1 MSTTPSNIPILPK
14 LKKESIK
21 TLVAKGLRVDGR
33 KLGEYRKIIIEPNY
47 IPKAEGS
54 ALVRMGETIILV
66 GIKME
71 VGQPFPDTPD
81 EGVLMVNAE
90 FVPLA
95 SPSFEPGPPDEN
107 AIELARVIDRSLR
120 EIKVIDLEKLAI
132 VPGQKVWIIWVDI
145 YVLNHAGNLLDA
157 SSLATMAALMTT
169 KIPKVEVVENEIKID
184 KTVKEQ
190 PLPLNHR
197 VVTVT
202 VGKLDEYL
210 LVDPTDEEELVLD
223 AKLAVSVSEDG
234 RIAGMQKMGPGDF
247 TLDEVN
253 KAVELALK
261 SARSLH
267 GILDEYVSRIS

>member
-21 TLVAKGLRVDGR
+21 TLIAKGLRVDGR
-33 KLGEYRKIIIEPNY
+33 KLDEYRKIIIEPNY

-54 ALVRMGETIILV
+54 ALVRIGETIVLV

-95 SPSFEPGPPDEN
+95 SPTFEPGPPDEN

-132 VPGQKVWIIWVDI
+132 IPGQKVWIVWVDI

-169 KIPKVEVVENEIKID
+169 KIPKVEVEENEIKID
-184 KTVKEQ
+184 KTMKEQ

-223 AKLAVSVSEDG
+223 AKLAISVSEDG

-261 SARSLH
+261 SAKSLH
-267 GILDEYVSRIS
+267 GILEEYVSKTS

>member
-21 TLVAKGLRVDGR
+21 TLIAKGLRVDGR
-33 KLGEYRKIIIEPNY
+33 KLDEYRKIIIEPNY

-54 ALVRMGETIILV
+54 ALVRIGETIVLV

-90 FVPLA
+90 FVPFA
-95 SPSFEPGPPDEN
+95 SPTFEPGPPDEN

-132 VPGQKVWIIWVDI
+132 IPGQKVWIVWVDI

-169 KIPKVEVVENEIKID
+169 KIPKVEVEENEIKID
-184 KTVKEQ
+184 KTMKEQ

-223 AKLAVSVSEDG
+223 AKLAISVSEDG

-261 SARSLH
+261 SAKSLH
-267 GILDEYVSRIS
+267 GILEEYVSKTS

>member
-14 LKKESIK
+14 LKKESIR
-21 TLVAKGLRVDGR
+21 TLVAKGIRIDGR
-33 KLGEYRKIIIEPNY
+33 KLNEYRKIVIEPNY

-54 ALVRMGETIILV
+54 ALVRMGDTIVLV
-66 GIKME
+66 GVKME
-71 VGQPFPDTPD
+71 VGQPFPDTPN

-95 SPSFEPGPPDEN
+95 SPTFEPGPPDEN

-120 EIKVIDLEKLAI
+120 EIRVIDLEKLAI
-132 VPGQKVWIIWVDI
+132 IPGEKVWMVWVDI

-157 SSLATMAALMTT
+157 SSLAAMAALMVT
-169 KIPKVEVVENEIKID
+169 KMPKVEVSEQGEVKVD
-184 KTVKEQ
+184 KSVHVGN
-190 PLPLNHR
+190 LPLNHR

-247 TLDEVN
+247 TVDEVHR
-253 KAVELALK
+253 AVNLALETGK
-261 SARSLH
+261 ELH
-267 GILDEYVSRIS
+267 SILEEYVAKR

>member
-21 TLVAKGLRVDGR
+21 TLIAKGLRADGR
-33 KLGEYRKIIIEPNY
+33 KLNEYRKIIIEPNY

-54 ALVRMGETIILV
+54 ALVRMGETIVLV

-71 VGQPFPDTPD
+71 VGQPFPDTPN

-95 SPSFEPGPPDEN
+95 SPTFEPGPPDEN

-132 VPGQKVWIIWVDI
+132 IPGQKVWIIWVDI

-157 SSLATMAALMTT
+157 SSLAAMAALMTT
-169 KIPKVEVVENEIKID
+169 KIPKVEVIENEIKVD
-184 KTVKEQ
+184 KSVKEQ

-223 AKLAVSVSEDG
+223 AKLAISVSEDG
-234 RIAGMQKMGPGDF
+234 KIVGMQKMGPGDF

-261 SARSLH
+261 SAKSLH
-267 GILDEYVSRIS
+267 GILKEYISKIS

>member
-21 TLVAKGLRVDGR
+21 TLIAKGLRVDGR
-33 KLGEYRKIIIEPNY
+33 KLDEYRKIIIEPNY

-54 ALVRMGETIILV
+54 ALVRIGETIVLV

-95 SPSFEPGPPDEN
+95 SPTFEPGPPDEN

-132 VPGQKVWIIWVDI
+132 VPGQKVWIVWVDI

-169 KIPKVEVVENEIKID
+169 KIPKVEVEENEIKID
-184 KTVKEQ
+184 KTMKEQ

-223 AKLAVSVSEDG
+223 AKLAISVSEDG

-261 SARSLH
+261 SAKSLH
-267 GILDEYVSRIS
+267 GILEEYVSKTS

>member
-1 MSTTPSNIPILPK
+1 MSTTPSNIPILSK
-14 LKKESIK
+14 LKKESIR
-21 TLVAKGLRVDGR
+21 TLVAKGIRIDGR
-33 KLGEYRKIIIEPNY
+33 KLNEYRKIVIEPNY

-54 ALVRMGETIILV
+54 ALVRMGDTVVLV
-66 GIKME
+66 GVKME
-71 VGQPFPDTPD
+71 VGQPFPDTPN

-95 SPSFEPGPPDEN
+95 SPTFEPGPPDEN

-120 EIKVIDLEKLAI
+120 EIRVIDLEKLAI
-132 VPGQKVWIIWVDI
+132 IPGEKVWMVWVDI

-157 SSLATMAALMTT
+157 SSLAAMAALMVT
-169 KIPKVEVVENEIKID
+169 KMPKVEVSEQGEVKVD
-184 KTVKEQ
+184 KSVHVGS
-190 PLPLNHR
+190 LPLNHR

-247 TLDEVN
+247 TVDEVY
-253 KAVELALK
+253 KAVNLALETGK
-261 SARSLH
+261 ELH
-267 GILDEYVSRIS
+267 SILEEYVAKR

>member
-21 TLVAKGLRVDGR
+21 TLIAKGLRVDGR
-33 KLGEYRKIIIEPNY
+33 KLDEYRKIIIEPNY

-54 ALVRMGETIILV
+54 ALVRIGETIVLV

-90 FVPLA
+90 FVPFA
-95 SPSFEPGPPDEN
+95 SPTFEPGPPDEN

-132 VPGQKVWIIWVDI
+132 VPGQKVWIVWVDI

-169 KIPKVEVVENEIKID
+169 KIPKVEVEENEIKID
-184 KTVKEQ
+184 KTMKEQ

-223 AKLAVSVSEDG
+223 AKLAISVSEDG

-261 SARSLH
+261 SAKSLH
-267 GILDEYVSRIS
+267 GILEEYVSKTS

>member
-21 TLVAKGLRVDGR
+21 TLIAKGLRADGR
-33 KLGEYRKIIIEPNY
+33 KLNEYRKIIIEPNY

-54 ALVRMGETIILV
+54 ALVRMGETIVLV

-71 VGQPFPDTPD
+71 VGQPFPDTPN

-95 SPSFEPGPPDEN
+95 SPTFEPGPPDEN

-132 VPGQKVWIIWVDI
+132 IPGQKVWIIWVDI

-157 SSLATMAALMTT
+157 SSLAAMAALMTT
-169 KIPKVEVVENEIKID
+169 KIPKVEVIENEIKID
-184 KTVKEQ
+184 KTMKEQ

-197 VVTVT
+197 VVTIT

-223 AKLAVSVSEDG
+223 AKLAISVSEDG
-234 RIAGMQKMGPGDF
+234 KIVGMQKMGPGDF

-261 SARSLH
+261 SAKSLH
-267 GILDEYVSRIS
+267 GILKEYISKIS

>member
-21 TLVAKGLRVDGR
+21 TLVAKGLRADGR
-33 KLGEYRKIIIEPNY
+33 KLDEYRKIIIEPNY

-54 ALVRMGETIILV
+54 ALVRMGETIVLV

-71 VGQPFPDTPD
+71 VGQPFPDIPD

-95 SPSFEPGPPDEN
+95 SPTFEPGPPDEN
-107 AIELARVIDRSLR
+107 AIELARIIDRSLR
-120 EIKVIDLEKLAI
+120 EIKVIDLEKLVI
-132 VPGQKVWIIWVDI
+132 IPGQKVWIIWVDI

-169 KIPKVEVVENEIKID
+169 KIPKVEVIENEIKVD
-184 KTVKEQ
+184 KTMKEQ

-197 VVTVT
+197 VVTIT

-223 AKLAVSVSEDG
+223 AKLAISISEDG
-234 RIAGMQKMGPGDF
+234 RIVGMQKMGPGDF

-253 KAVELALK
+253 KAVELAFK
-261 SARSLH
+261 SAKSLH
-267 GILDEYVSRIS
+267 GVLEEYVSKTS

>member
-14 LKKESIK
+14 LKKESIR
-21 TLVAKGLRVDGR
+21 TLVAKGIRIDGR
-33 KLGEYRKIIIEPNY
+33 KLNEYRKIVIEPNY

-54 ALVRMGETIILV
+54 ALVRMGDTVVLV
-66 GIKME
+66 GVKME
-71 VGQPFPDTPD
+71 VGQPFPDTPN

-95 SPSFEPGPPDEN
+95 SPTFEPGPPDEN

-120 EIKVIDLEKLAI
+120 EIRVIDLEKLAI
-132 VPGQKVWIIWVDI
+132 IPGEKVWMVWVDI

-157 SSLATMAALMTT
+157 SSLAAMAALMVT
-169 KIPKVEVVENEIKID
+169 KMPKVEVSEQGEVKVD
-184 KTVKEQ
+184 KSVHVGS
-190 PLPLNHR
+190 LPLNHR

-247 TLDEVN
+247 TVDEVY
-253 KAVELALK
+253 KAVNLALETGK
-261 SARSLH
+261 ELH
-267 GILDEYVSRIS
+267 SILEEYVAKR

>member
-21 TLVAKGLRVDGR
+21 TLVAKGLRADGR
-33 KLGEYRKIIIEPNY
+33 KLDEYRKIIIEPNY

-54 ALVRMGETIILV
+54 ALVRMGETIVLV

-71 VGQPFPDTPD
+71 VGQPFPDTPN

-95 SPSFEPGPPDEN
+95 SPTFEPGPPDEN

-132 VPGQKVWIIWVDI
+132 IPGQKVWIIWVDI

-157 SSLATMAALMTT
+157 SSLAAMAALMTT
-169 KIPKVEVVENEIKID
+169 KIPKVEVIENEIKVD
-184 KTVKEQ
+184 KSVKEQ

-223 AKLAVSVSEDG
+223 AKLAISVSEDG
-234 RIAGMQKMGPGDF
+234 KIVGMQKMGPGDF

-261 SARSLH
+261 SAKSLH
-267 GILDEYVSRIS
+267 GILKEYISKIS